1 MTRVFATG
9 MAAGLF
15 VVLGAAASGASPA
28 PRHPSTDILAALP
41 AERAKASPSAERDER
56 PARRR
61 LTPCL
66 AGAWPSALARCMA
79 SPAAEP
85 RTRHA

>member
-1 MTRVFATG
+1 MQRMFAIG

-15 VVLGAAASGASPA
+15 VLLGATAPGAGPA
-28 PRHPSTDILAALP
+28 PADPPAGLLAALP
-41 AERAKASPSAERDER
+41 AERVKDSPSAEQKDER

-66 AGAWPSALARCMA
+66 AGAWPAALARCMA
-79 SPAAEP
+79 SPAGP
-85 RTRHA
+85 PTRHA

>member
-9 MAAGLF
+9 TAAGLF
-15 VVLGAAASGASPA
+15 VLLGATAPGAGPA
-28 PRHPSTDILAALP
+28 DPPAGLLAALP
-41 AERAKASPSAERDER
+41 AERVKDSPSAEQKDER

-66 AGAWPSALARCMA
+66 AGAWPAALARCMA
-79 SPAAEP
+79 SPAGP
-85 RTRHA
+85 PTRQA

>member
-9 MAAGLF
+9 TAAGLF
-15 VVLGAAASGASPA
+15 VLLGATAPGAGPA
-28 PRHPSTDILAALP
+28 GPPAGLLAALP
-41 AERAKASPSAERDER
+41 AERVKDFPSAEQKDER

-66 AGAWPSALARCMA
+66 AGAWPAALARCMA
-79 SPAAEP
+79 SPAGP
-85 RTRHA
+85 PTRQA

>member
-15 VVLGAAASGASPA
+15 VVIGTTASGADPA
-28 PRHPSTDILAALP
+28 PNRPSDLHAALP
-41 AERAKASPSAERDER
+41 AERAKASPSAEKDER

-85 RTRHA
+85 RTRHG

>member
-1 MTRVFATG
+1 MHRMFATG

-15 VVLGAAASGASPA
+15 VLLAASGPA
-28 PRHPSTDILAALP
+28 PADPPAGLLAALP
-41 AERAKASPSAERDER
+41 AERVQDSPSAEQKDER

-66 AGAWPSALARCMA
+66 AGAWPAALARCMA
-79 SPAAEP
+79 SPEGP
-85 RTRHA
+85 PTRHA

>member
-1 MTRVFATG
+1 MARVFATG

-15 VVLGAAASGASPA
+15 IVLGTAASGAGPA
-28 PRHPSTDILAALP
+28 PANPPADILAALP
-41 AERAKASPSAERDER
+41 AERAKASPSAEKDER